1 MLKNLTLEKIIKS
14 VLGISLIV
22 LIVIIL
28 YNYLNLVV
36 YAVLAMLISY
46 MLDPVVN
53 RMQAAGL
60 NRTVATAVTLATL
73 ILILIWGSTTVIP
86 IIANQM
92 ANLARQLDID
102 NLRFIA
108 DQIEASIIGK
118 FDFVPQGFLRDNI
131 AVLSE
136 NLFDAGKLSDVVS
149 DIFGIFTNLFT
160 AFLIVPFAIFF
171 FLKDGH
177 RIRRDL
183 LQLVPNKYF
192 ETILSLIDK
201 VETRLGIYFRSVFVQ
216 CTLVGI
222 ISWLA
227 LSVAGLNNSASVG
240 ITIGL
245 ANSIPYFGPIIGYI
259 LSIVIAIIETGDFSL
274 VIPCIIAVLVAQVV
288 DNVVLQP
295 LLFSRSADMHPVAIL
310 FIIMIGAQTA
320 GLLGMLIAIPI
331 ATVIKISINQIIW
344 SFNNYQVF
352 RLDTSGNYPS
362 TTEPNHAPPPSINQ
376 PE

>member
-22 LIVIIL
+22 LIIIVI

-53 RMQAAGL
+53 RMQATGM
-60 NRTVATAVTLATL
+60 NRTFATTITLATL
-73 ILILIWGSTTVIP
+73 ILIIIWGSTTVIP
-86 IIANQM
+86 IAANQM
-92 ANLARQLDID
+92 AGLARQLDID

-108 DQIEASIIGK
+108 DQIEASIIGN

-136 NLFDAGKLSDVVS
+136 NLFDVGKFSDVIG
-149 DIFGIFTNLFT
+149 DLFGIFTNVFT
-160 AFLIVPFAIFF
+160 AFLIIPFAIFF

-177 RIRRDL
+177 KIRRDL

-192 ETILSLIDK
+192 ETTLSLIDK
-201 VETRLGIYFRSVFVQ
+201 VETRLGVYFRSVFVQ

-240 ITIGL
+240 IAIGL
-245 ANSIPYFGPIIGYI
+245 ANSIPYFGPILGYV
-259 LSIVIAIIETGDFSL
+259 LSIVISIIETGDFSL
-274 VIPCIIAVLVAQVV
+274 VIPCIIAVLIAQIV
-288 DNVVLQP
+288 DNIILQP

-320 GLLGMLIAIPI
+320 GILGMLIAIPI

-352 RLDTSGNYPS
+352 RLDTTGNFPS
-362 TTEPNHAPPPSINQ
+362 ANEQNQAPPSSTNQ

>member
-1 MLKNLTLEKIIKS
+1 MLKNLTLEKIIKL
-14 VLGISLIV
+14 VLGVSLIV
-22 LIVIIL
+22 LIVIVL

-36 YAVLAMLISY
+36 YAVLAMLMSY

-60 NRTVATAVTLATL
+60 NRTLSSAITLATL
-73 ILILIWGSTTVIP
+73 ILVIIWGSTTVIP
-86 IIANQM
+86 MIANQM
-92 ANLARQLDID
+92 ASLARQLDID

-108 DQIEASIIGK
+108 DQIEASIIGN

-131 AVLSE
+131 ALLSE
-136 NLFDAGKLSDVVS
+136 NLFDVGRLSDVIG
-149 DIFGIFTNLFT
+149 DLFGIFTNLFT
-160 AFLIVPFAIFF
+160 AFLIIPFAIFF

-177 RIRRDL
+177 KIRRDL
-183 LQLVPNKYF
+183 LKLVPNKYF
-192 ETILSLIDK
+192 ETTLSLIDK

-240 ITIGL
+240 IAIGL
-245 ANSIPYFGPIIGYI
+245 ANSIPYFGPILGYV
-259 LSIVIAIIETGDFSL
+259 LSIVISIIETGDFSL
-274 VIPCIIAVLVAQVV
+274 IIPCIIAVLIAQIV
-288 DNVVLQP
+288 DNIILQP

-310 FIIMIGAQTA
+310 FIIMVGAQTA

-352 RLDTSGNYPS
+352 RLDTSGNYPPANDS
-362 TTEPNHAPPPSINQ
+362 NQPPPSSANQ